1 MMPAIRQLSN
11 TEEHWIRNTFP
22 EITAH
27 DVAAYLKVH
36 VHTAIRILVRL
47 GLINAP
53 SQKYQQGRQTM
64 ATSNQR
70 HCLVCKTPKTMN
82 KNQYICTRCR
92 CKQRERGML

>member
-1 MMPAIRQLSN
+1 MPAIRQLTQS
-11 TEEHWIRNTFP
+11 EEFWIRNAFP

-53 SQKYQQGRQTM
+53 SQKYQQGRSTL
-64 ATSNQR
+64 AGSNKR
-70 HCLVCKTPKTMN
+70 KCLVCKVPKTLN
-82 KNQYICTRCR
+82 KNQYICAKCR
-92 CKQRERGML
+92 CKQREKGLL